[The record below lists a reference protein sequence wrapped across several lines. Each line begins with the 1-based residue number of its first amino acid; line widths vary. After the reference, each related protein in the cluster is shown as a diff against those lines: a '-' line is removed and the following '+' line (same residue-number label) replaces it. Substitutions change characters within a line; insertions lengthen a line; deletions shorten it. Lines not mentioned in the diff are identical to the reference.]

1 MKRFVL
7 SLILLCQFAF
17 VQNTTVQN
25 ATYTVQPGDT
35 LTRLARTFGVSVTD
49 LTSSNNLSDPDRLEV
64 GQKLTVP
71 SLQTWD
77 EPLTAPFTDIALT
90 PQTAT
95 QGRVQTLRVGLES
108 GATLQ
113 AVSYLGKSV
122 PVYGDT
128 VLLATPVLQEPGT
141 YSLGVTALVDGEP
154 VTLAL
159 PVAVAEGH
167 YDREQ
172 ITLSAE
178 TSRLLAPEIVSRE
191 HALLETTCSG
201 GKERLSEAFRFP
213 VAEPSYSSVFGTL
226 RSYNGGPYSGFHRG
240 LDFRGATGTPVYAAA
255 AGQVA
260 LSETLQL
267 YGNTVVVRHGLGVCS
282 AYMHLNERSVTA
294 GDEVIAGDPLGT
306 LGATGLVTGP
316 HLHFEVRVEGVPVA
330 PLQWLEEG
338 VAR

>member
-7 SLILLCQFAF
+7 CSVLLWQLAFA
-17 VQNTTVQN
+17 QN

-35 LTRLARTFGVSVTD
+35 LTRLARTFGVSVAD
-49 LTSSNNLSDPDRLEV
+49 LVSANGLDDPDRLVV
-64 GQKLTVP
+64 GRQLVVP

-77 EPLTAPFTDIALT
+77 EPLPLPFTEVALT

-95 QGRVQTLRVGLES
+95 QGRVQALRVGLAP
-108 GATLQ
+108 GATLYS
-113 AVSYLGKSV
+113 VSYLGRSV

-128 VLLATPVLQEPGT
+128 VLLPTPVLQEPGT
-141 YSLGVTALVDGEP
+141 HSLGVTASVGGEP
-154 VTLAL
+154 VTLTL
-159 PVAVAEGH
+159 PVTVADGR

-201 GKERLSEAFRFP
+201 GDERRWGGAFEFP

-240 LDFRGATGTPVYAAA
+240 LDFRGATGTPVYAVA
-255 AGQVA
+255 AGRVV

-282 AYMHLNERSVTA
+282 AYMHLDERGVTA
-294 GDEVIAGDPLGT
+294 GDEVAAGDTLGT